1 MLDELSQSKHFSDEG
16 MILPDSLYNLVIR
29 KRQLSNEDKIKAFQ
43 VMSETQTSS
52 FVKSFRLVVL
62 IFPITM

>member
-29 KRQLSNEDKIKAFQ
+29 KKQFSNEDKIKAFQ

-52 FVKSFRLVVL
+52 FVKSFRLL
-62 IFPITM
+62 KLLKES